1 VGTLNMNTSTP
12 RKPLI
17 AVAAWALAVV
27 LGGTTV
33 LSIAARTVAH
43 NLESK
48 VVPALDSNQKSTTTS
63 DIPDGAPA
71 LAGEMLAHTC
81 AACHGTQGRLGD
93 ESFMPLAGMP
103 TDQFFITMVAFR
115 EGKRPATL
123 MGHVARGFSDAE
135 LRAMGVYFAG
145 IAPDKGQP

>member
-1 VGTLNMNTSTP
+1 MNTSTP

-17 AVAAWALAVV
+17 AAAAWALAVV
-27 LGGTTV
+27 LGGTAV
-33 LSIAARTVAH
+33 LSVTARAVAQ
-43 NLESK
+43 NLAPK
-48 VVPALDSNQKSTTTS
+48 VPPALSKQGKSATPVDTFTGK
-63 DIPDGAPA
+63 PTY
-71 LAGEMLAHTC
+71 AGEMLAHTC
-81 AACHGTQGRLGD
+81 TACHGTQGRLGD

-103 TDQFFITMVAFR
+103 VDQFVNTMVAFR

-145 IAPDKGQP
+145 VAPEKGLP

>member
-1 VGTLNMNTSTP
+1 MNTSTP

-17 AVAAWALAVV
+17 AAAAWALAVV

-33 LSIAARTVAH
+33 LSVTAGTAIQNSEQKTASALAGKDNSTSIVD
-43 NLESK
+43 SK
-48 VVPALDSNQKSTTTS
+48 VAVPAY
-63 DIPDGAPA
+63 
-71 LAGEMLAHTC
+71 AGEMLAHTC

-103 TDQFFITMVAFR
+103 TDQFVNTMVAFR

-145 IAPDKGQP
+145 VAPEKGQK